1 MTKIYTKGAYIAPV
15 LENLCIR
22 CEQGFAQSVTI
33 DGLIPMDGVWEEEVA
48 IDAPTTDAW

>member
-22 CEQGFAQSVTI
+22 CEQGFAQSAVI
-33 DGLIPMDGVWEEEVA
+33 DGLIPMDGVWDEVA
-48 IDAPTTDAW
+48 TDAPTTGAL